1 MPSKL
6 EYMGTLEG
14 QNIRLYKYGN
24 MSICVSRSKEAGTPG
39 VEMKADE
46 HMLIVSFSTPPGRR
60 YDDAIIDRL
69 LPHLGM
75 NADRVIHL
83 FPNLIGVPLSRNQ
96 TRYYIQV
103 QADTDAGNGAIGA

>member
-1 MPSKL
+1 MSSKL
-6 EYMGTLEG
+6 EYLGALVG
-14 QNIRLYKYGN
+14 QNIRLYKYRN

-46 HMLIVSFSTPPGRR
+46 HMLIVSFAKPPGWR

-75 NADRVIHL
+75 NADRVIRL
-83 FPNLIGVPLSRNQ
+83 FPNLIRASLSHSQ

-103 QADTDAGNGAIGA
+103 QADTDAGNGAIDA